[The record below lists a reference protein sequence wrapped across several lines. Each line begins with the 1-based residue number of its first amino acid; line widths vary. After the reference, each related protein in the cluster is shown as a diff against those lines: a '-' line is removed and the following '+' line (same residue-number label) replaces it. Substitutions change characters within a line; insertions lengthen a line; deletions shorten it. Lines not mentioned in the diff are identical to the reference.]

1 METRLFNC
9 CSLLL
14 PLFIFLLSTLP
25 LTISIGINYGQV
37 ADNLLDPKDV
47 LPLLRSINVT
57 KVKLYDTNPKILKA
71 FAHTGIDFTVGLPDK
86 YITDLANSTAASVH
100 WLKSNIIPYLPGT
113 NITSITVGNEVLTG
127 KDVADIDS
135 LLPAMESLHAALVKL
150 KLDGRISVTTPHSLD
165 ILDSSYPP
173 ASSTFKPDV
182 KPYMAKIL
190 PFMSKTRSPFLIN
203 AYPYF
208 AYKSDPTGV
217 KIGYV
222 LFESTDSGVVDPMT
236 KLKYENML
244 FAQVD
249 AVRAAIVS
257 VLGKKKGEEMEV
269 RVSETGWPSKG
280 DEDEEGATKEN
291 ARKYNGNLMKLVDK
305 EKKGTPMTPHVA
317 LEVYIFAVF
326 NENLKPGPT
335 SERNYGLF
343 KPDGT
348 PAYDFGLKVLEKN
361 STHILNGTGL
371 TGVHDLSSPTPTPT
385 PAPSLDRNRMSSAHK
400 VFNRFGSLT
409 ELVVVL
415 VLWSSW

>member
-1 METRLFNC
+1 MEIRLFNHC
-9 CSLLL
+9 YYLL

-37 ADNLLDPKDV
+37 ADNLRDPKDV

-71 FAHTGIDFTVGLPDK
+71 FAHTGIEFTVGLPDK
-86 YITDLANSTAASVH
+86 YITDLANSTSSAIH

-127 KDVADIDS
+127 KDAANVDS
-135 LLPAMESLHAALVKL
+135 LLPAMESLHTALLKL
-150 KLDGRISVTTPHSLD
+150 HLDGRISVTTPYSLD

-173 ASSTFKPDV
+173 SSSTFKPDV

-190 PFMSKTRSPFLIN
+190 PFMWKTKSPFLIN

-217 KIGYV
+217 KIDYV
-222 LFESTDSGVVDPMT
+222 LFESTDSGVVDST
-236 KLKYENML
+236 TNLKYDNML

-257 VLGKKKGEEMEV
+257 VLGKKKGGELEV

-280 DEDEEGATKEN
+280 DVDEKGATKEN

-305 EKKGTPMTPHVA
+305 EKKGTPMAPHVA

-348 PAYDFGLKVLEKN
+348 PAYDFGLKLLKKN
-361 STHILNGTGL
+361 STDSLNNSRL
-371 TGVHDLSSPTPTPT
+371 TGVGNLTSPTPSPAPT
-385 PAPSLDRNRMSSAHK
+385 PSLDLNRTSSAHK
-400 VFNRFGSLT
+400 VCHIFLFLFDLM
-409 ELVVVL
+409 EI
-415 VLWSSW
+415 